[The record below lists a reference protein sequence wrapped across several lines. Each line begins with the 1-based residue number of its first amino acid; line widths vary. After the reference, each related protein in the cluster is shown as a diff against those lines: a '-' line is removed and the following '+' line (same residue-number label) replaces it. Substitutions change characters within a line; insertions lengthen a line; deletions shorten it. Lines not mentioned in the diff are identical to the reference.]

1 MAAMLQVLSVSSGRK
16 NVTITISADTQNYTL
31 NTAKVSGYL
40 VGATDVTF
48 VVNSDVYL
56 GSASTGSYALT
67 IDTSWHPADNIK
79 ITNNGYI
86 VGAAGAGGAGGAST
100 AAAGGSGGNAV
111 YAQRVVTFTNNGTV
125 GSGGGGGGGG
135 KGNAYTTSYQVQVGT
150 DKFGPVYE
158 TRYTTSYWGG
168 GGGGGGQGYSAG
180 SGGAGGQW
188 TNGNGGNGTAG
199 TKTGAGTGG
208 LGANNAAGTVNGAG
222 GGVLGSAGTGS
233 SAAGGAAAACL
244 VGKSY
249 VNAGAGITGT
259 TFGGQS

>member
-1 MAAMLQVLSVSSGRK
+1 MAAMLQVLSVSNGRK

-48 VVNSDVYL
+48 VVDSGIYV
-56 GSASTGSYALT
+56 GSSSAGSYAFT
-67 IDTSWHPADNIK
+67 VDTSWHPADTVTVI
-79 ITNNGYI
+79 NNGFI
-86 VGAAGAGGAGGAST
+86 VGAAGAGGVGGAPT

-111 YAQRVVTFTNNGTV
+111 YAQRIVTFTNNGTV
-125 GSGGGGGGGG
+125 GSGGGGGGCGT
-135 KGNAYTTSYQVQVGT
+135 GNAYTTSYQVQTGVG
-150 DKFGPVYE
+150 KFGPEY
-158 TRYTTSYWGG
+158 TTYYTTSYWGG
-168 GGGGGGQGYSAG
+168 GGGGGGQGYSGG

-188 TNGNGGNGTAG
+188 TQANGGTGTAG
-199 TKTGAGTGG
+199 TKTGVGTGG
-208 LGANNAAGTVNGAG
+208 LGSNSGAGTANGASG
-222 GGVLGSAGTGS
+222 GALGSAGNAS